1 MQVQWGASPRPP
13 ATGRICGVRPL
24 PASGCQGPPQGKE
37 GMRWSPGHLHQELIK
52 RQYSWPL
59 VSTSSRYCLGGG
71 GHQGRPA
78 AKGSRLAHP
87 LQQPH
92 PGWVA
97 GACCR
102 SAKPH
107 LPESCSWSRRSPLAW
122 CKGPTDL
129 ASSLRWPPSIGVTRK
144 H

>member
-59 VSTSSRYCLGGG
+59 VSTSSRYCLGVGG
-71 GHQGRPA
+71 IREGLQPRGAGWHTHYSSHTLDGWQVPVAEALSLTFPNPVLGV
-78 AKGSRLAHP
+78 GEAHWHGVRGP
-87 LQQPH
+87 LTWQAP
-92 PGWVA
+92 
-97 GACCR
+97 
-102 SAKPH
+102 
-107 LPESCSWSRRSPLAW
+107 
-122 CKGPTDL
+122 
-129 ASSLRWPPSIGVTRK
+129 
-144 H
+144 